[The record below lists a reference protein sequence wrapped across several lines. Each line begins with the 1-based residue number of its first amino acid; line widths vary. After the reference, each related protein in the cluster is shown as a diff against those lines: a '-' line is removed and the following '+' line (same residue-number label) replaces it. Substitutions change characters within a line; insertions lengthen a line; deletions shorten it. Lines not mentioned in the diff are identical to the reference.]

1 MDQGIWECLCPGSPH
16 NHPFSVSTKPS
27 PSYPT
32 AHYPWFLL
40 SFICFLYVV
49 LLDMAPDEWPR
60 HTSHSPPCYVA
71 VWVLG
76 LQTCTNTPGKFF
88 LNPLL
93 RALWKHST
101 LAHTWMF
108 DFNQWK
114 YFFSLETQ
122 WSLEIILFHHFPRQF
137 QAYPHLQL
145 KLRLMLLWVI
155 CNIPVTQYS

>member
-1 MDQGIWECLCPGSPH
+1 MDQEDENACALALLTI
-16 NHPFSVSTKPS
+16 
-27 PSYPT
+27 
-32 AHYPWFLL
+32 AHSLSLL
-40 SFICFLYVV
+40 SLALHILLLIIHGSCFLYVV

-101 LAHTWMF
+101 SAHTWMF

-137 QAYPHLQL
+137 QAYPHIQL